1 MPVIKRTAMR
11 RRNTE
16 AIAEVFAKLISRM
29 RSDVAASVA
38 EANAEDGCLAPEP
51 GGTASV
57 EFYPRNVKNMKKVA
71 KSS

>member
-1 MPVIKRTAMR
+1 MPVIKRTALR
-11 RRNTE
+11 RRRTE

-29 RSDVAASVA
+29 RADTAAAIA

-57 EFYPRNVKNMKKVA
+57 GFMPRRAKKSE
-71 KSS
+71 KS